1 MRVQK
6 TVPHSGM
13 TLAHGSFRS
22 RETVY
27 DCRSGCKRDG
37 KRVIVRAASLARLL
51 VPKSVVGYDVM
62 VHAGLERFV
71 RGHRQRE
78 EIRSDLESRYGLS
91 LSTGEIS
98 ALGRRF
104 LIYLETLHWKCAP
117 QLRAAQ
123 DNDGGWPL
131 HLDATGEDGRGTMVT
146 VYSGW
151 RGWVLNAW
159 KAPTERSEF
168 ILPGIQ
174 RAAAAFGAPCA
185 IMRDLGRAVT
195 EAAAAFA
202 GSEQKPIP
210 VLACHYHFL
219 ADIGEDLLEAGHNHL
234 RDLFRSAKLL
244 PQLRAF
250 VRQHGRCLAE
260 SIGKGRDALAQWLA
274 QPDQVQPIPDGISG
288 ITIVR
293 SLAQWVLD
301 YHADG
306 DGKGFP
312 FDRPWVDLYC
322 RCLQLSAATQT
333 FLRDPPADTKV
344 RKSLATLQ
352 RILRPVDCD
361 VPPFASTGA
370 SLLKRA
376 ELFDRLR
383 SALRLEDKRS
393 PSEAGN
399 SPELAVQKL
408 NDVQSA
414 IETLTASLRT
424 ERPARGPAK
433 DVRQAIDVVLSHLD
447 RHGAN
452 LWGHAIPLPGQ
463 FGAGQL
469 VRLVDRTNDILES
482 LFHSIK
488 HGERRRSGRKF
499 LTQDFETLP
508 PAAALA
514 QNLRCADYVSIVC
527 GSLDGLPEAFAQ
539 LDATNRSRS
548 IAAGMAHNTVTETAS
563 LSTIDKR
570 IVRQPAMADR
580 IIAAAQCG

>member
-22 RETVY
+22 RETIY
-27 DCRSGCKRDG
+27 DCPSGCKQGG

-51 VPKSVVGYDVM
+51 VPKSVTGYDVM
-62 VHAGLERFV
+62 VHVGLERFV

-91 LSTGEIS
+91 LSTGQIS
-98 ALGRRF
+98 ALARRF
-104 LIYLETLHWKCAP
+104 LIYLEALHWKCAP

-123 DNDGGWPL
+123 DSDGGWPL

-146 VYSGW
+146 AYSGW

-202 GSEQKPIP
+202 ASQQKPIP

-250 VRQHGRCLAE
+250 VRLHGRGLGQ
-260 SIGKGRDALAQWLA
+260 SIGEGRDALAEWLV
-274 QPDQVQPIPDGISG
+274 QPDHVKPIPGGLTG

-293 SLAQWVLD
+293 SLAQWALD

-312 FDRPWVDLYC
+312 FDRPWMDLYC
-322 RCLQLSAATQT
+322 RCLQLSAAVQT
-333 FLRDPPADTKV
+333 FLCDPPADAKV

-352 RILRPVDCD
+352 RILGPTDCD

-376 ELFDRLR
+376 DLFDRLR
-383 SALRLEDKRS
+383 SALRLEDNGS
-393 PSEAGN
+393 EGEAGRF
-399 SPELAVQKL
+399 PESAVRKL

-414 IETLTASLRT
+414 IETLTAALRN

-433 DVRQAIDVVLSHLD
+433 DMRQAVDVVLSHLD
-447 RHGAN
+447 RHGAH

-463 FGAGQL
+463 SGAGQT

-488 HGERRRSGRKF
+488 HGERRRSGRKI

-514 QNLRCADYVSIVC
+514 ANLRCADYVSIMC

-539 LDATNRSRS
+539 LDAANRSRS
-548 IAAGMAHNTVTETAS
+548 IAAGVAHNTVTETAS

-570 IVRQPAMADR
+570 IVRQPAMVDR
-580 IIAAAQCG
+580 IIAAAQCH